1 MVHPQIGKLYS
12 IHRELLITKELIGL
26 PKGPQPNRMLDC
38 LGLFCPEPVFQTRME
53 IDKLQIG
60 ETLEVLADD
69 PAAEEDI
76 KRLTK
81 TLGQELVEFK
91 KEDGKLRFLIKRIK

>member
-1 MVHPQIGKLYS
+1 
-12 IHRELLITKELIGL
+12 
-26 PKGPQPNRMLDC
+26 
-38 LGLFCPEPVFQTRME
+38 ME
-53 IDKLQIG
+53 IDKLEIG
-60 ETLEVLADD
+60 ETLEVIADD

-81 TLGQELVEFK
+81 TLGQELVESK

>member
-1 MVHPQIGKLYS
+1 MLAERYS
-12 IHRELLITKELIGL
+12 SIEE
-26 PKGPQPNRMLDC
+26 PKIVPEHLQPNRVLDC

-81 TLGQELVEFK
+81 VLGQELVKFK
-91 KEDGKLRFLIKRIK
+91 KEDGKLHFLIKRIK